1 LLYAPVER
9 MNHGSIAHHDVG
21 AFRPE
26 PMEQHRVAINR
37 APDVRRD
44 VDIHQHVDV
53 NVDRGRR
60 FRRDFFVGG
69 VVGALPFGYETVYA
83 DGVPYYY
90 SGGNYYQPDSSGYAM
105 VAPPL
110 GAAVGALPAD
120 AIPVA
125 YNGQTYYYADGVF
138 YQQEGSSF
146 AIVPAPAGV
155 VVPELPSAANQV
167 ASNGA
172 VYYQYNGVYYQPVI
186 VNGVTEYMAVAPR

>member
-1 LLYAPVER
+1 
-9 MNHGSIAHHDVG
+9 
-21 AFRPE
+21 
-26 PMEQHRVAINR
+26 
-37 APDVRRD
+37 
-44 VDIHQHVDV
+44 
-53 NVDRGRR
+53 
-60 FRRDFFVGG
+60 
-69 VVGALPFGYETVYA
+69 
-83 DGVPYYY
+83 
-90 SGGNYYQPDSSGYAM
+90 M